1 MAGFSCFAKRQSSA
15 LLWLV
20 CIGFTRPRNRCLQL
34 QPIELLYGGGGVGV
48 RRRYTGKIRVGSV
61 HFIRLLERADGPGK
75 NDVAAGAGERQSR
88 TVPIIGGYLRRR
100 KRAAGKDRSL
110 HPARG

>member
-1 MAGFSCFAKRQSSA
+1 MAGFSFFAESRSSA
-15 LLWLV
+15 LLRLV
-20 CIGFTRPRNRCLQL
+20 CIGFTPPRNSCLQL

-88 TVPIIGGYLRRR
+88 TIQIMGRYLRRR
-100 KRAAGKDRSL
+100 KRAAVKDRFID
-110 HPARG
+110 A